1 MSRRLMCCM
10 SVLVCGAAVLTG
22 CDSFEED
29 RAALEIRE
37 RVCKDWPVGCSD
49 STRVVI
55 EDVNKT
61 NNGRQVVFR
70 LVDRADET
78 PPLSAAYFEPRDEE
92 WGFLLFEDP
101 FQSTFRELS
110 GRVDADSR
118 LLTDALSEV
127 KSAQRWYNSIYRRYA
142 GSLSALD
149 SVSYKGS
156 TVPIEMTVTDDFGR
170 WKAVASTRY
179 VRCEIE
185 GPGGQ
190 IPDCVGLTAEHVGT
204 DSGPLSQ
211 AFANRD

>member
-1 MSRRLMCCM
+1 MSRQVMCFL
-10 SVLVCGAAVLTG
+10 SVLVCGAVGLTA
-22 CDSFEED
+22 CDSFDED
-29 RAALEIRE
+29 QAALQIRE
-37 RVCKDWPVGCSD
+37 RVCRDWPVGCSD

-92 WGFLLFEDP
+92 WGFLLFEEP
-101 FQSTFRELS
+101 FLSTFRELS

-118 LLTDALSEV
+118 LLSDALGKV
-127 KSAQRWYNSIYRRYA
+127 KSAQRWYNSIYGRYA

-156 TVPIEMTVTDDFGR
+156 TVPIEMTVADDFGQ
-170 WKAVASTRY
+170 WKAVASTRS

-190 IPDCVGLTAEHVGT
+190 IPECVGLTAAYVGT
-204 DSGPLSQ
+204 DSGPLSE
-211 AFANRD
+211 AFSDRD